1 MAYGNGNSRKKWLR
15 RAIPLGIGKLSDN
28 QRKQFFTL
36 RTAVLQVMR
45 DMVTQTFIQEPL
57 GEYVGGKELDGKL
70 LVIQKSEASC
80 AINSVWREQ
89 ARMRVKPALDACYA
103 RYYQRLSGSLFYV
116 DQKIPE
122 KEKHEDEPLR
132 IFFNIPESV
141 QNTITPEEIAGIKAI
156 AESGKSVAV
165 FRSLI
170 LNNDTQ
176 GFSEAQITVLRFI
189 HTRTQEKHRPP
200 EFGIKENFTLQL
212 HLDARMLSSKQKLAA
227 ADIQGGIAY
236 LLEDRDNRQYHR
248 FLDISGVAPRSPR
261 LRVPVVLASKM
272 AKRVADT
279 VKDGAAL
286 ILEISESTIGTR
298 LVVAKAPT
306 EPEAQ
311 PGTVRAFVGR
321 DFGYVNT
328 GSFSV
333 AVADHDVDI
342 SAMQA
347 VLAELQDKVAVQT
360 YVESHALPGDVRIV
374 DRVRYSGRAFLK
386 RIADLT
392 KRIDAY
398 KSRID
403 KTYAL
408 LDAVKAEIVSG
419 LKLEADDLITPEM
432 KAGPMGDRVRE
443 FFRIFGLI
451 QDLKQ
456 ERRKLYRQIAA
467 LKKNWFGFL
476 ANAEVELARKH
487 HAAIV
492 REDLTVE
499 AIEKD
504 DPEYKGRTFNKMIN
518 NGSKGQYQ
526 RRASQ
531 TFRWNGVPEVVIPS
545 WYTSRS
551 CLPHSVIIEK
561 KHRKGESIFLPCC
574 GVKDHADEHAADTIA
589 CYPFLVAKAGGI
601 GLST

>member
-1 MAYGNGNSRKKWLR
+1 MAYGNGKSRKKWLR
-15 RAIPLGIGKLSDN
+15 RAIPLGIGKLSAA
-28 QRKQFFTL
+28 QHKQFFML
-36 RTAVLQVMR
+36 RAAVLQVMR
-45 DMVTQTFIQEPL
+45 DMVAQTFIREPL
-57 GEYVGGKELDGKL
+57 GEYVGGKELDEKL
-70 LVIQKSEASC
+70 LTVQKTKAYDT
-80 AINSVWREQ
+80 INSVWREQ

-103 RYYQRLSGSLFYV
+103 KYYRRLSGSLFYV

-122 KEKHEDEPLR
+122 KEKREEEPLR
-132 IFFNIPESV
+132 MYFHIPESV
-141 QNTITPEEIAGIKAI
+141 QNTITQEEMAGLKAI
-156 AESGKSVAV
+156 AESGNSIAV
-165 FRSLI
+165 FRGLI
-170 LNNDTQ
+170 LNGDPQ
-176 GFSEAQITVLRFI
+176 GFSDAQIAVLRFI
-189 HTRTQEKHRPP
+189 HARTREKHRPP
-200 EFGIKENFTLQL
+200 EFGAKENFTLQL

-227 ADIQGGIAY
+227 AELHGGISW
-236 LLEDRDNRQYHR
+236 LLEDLDNRQYHH
-248 FLDISGVAPRSPR
+248 FLDISGLAPRSPR
-261 LRVPVVLASKM
+261 LRVPVVLARKV
-272 AKRVADT
+272 AKRITDT

-286 ILEISESTIGTR
+286 ILEISEITVGAR
-298 LVVAKAPT
+298 LVAAKPPAK
-306 EPEAQ
+306 PEAQ
-311 PGTVRAFVGR
+311 HGTVRAFVGR

-328 GSFSV
+328 ASFSV
-333 AVADHDVDI
+333 AVAGHDVDI
-342 SAMQA
+342 AAMQA
-347 VLAELQDKVAVQT
+347 ELAELKDRAAVLA

-374 DRVRYSGRAFLK
+374 ARVRYSGRAFLK
-386 RIADLT
+386 SISEWTA
-392 KRIDAY
+392 RIDAY

-403 KTYAL
+403 KTYAS

-419 LKLEADDLITPEM
+419 LKLEQDDLITPEM
-432 KAGPMGDRVRE
+432 KSGPIGNRVRE
-443 FFRIFGLI
+443 FFRVFGLI
-451 QDLKQ
+451 QDLKK
-456 ERRKLYRQIAA
+456 ERRKIYRKISA

-476 ANAEVELARKH
+476 ANAETELAKKYN
-487 HAAIV
+487 AAIV

>member
-1 MAYGNGNSRKKWLR
+1 MSYGNGNSRKKWLR
-15 RAIPLGIGKLSDN
+15 RAIPLGIGKLSGN

-36 RTAVLQVMR
+36 RESVLRIMR

-57 GEYVGGKELDGKL
+57 GEYVGGKELDEKL
-70 LVIQKSEASC
+70 LVIQKSEAFC

-89 ARMRVKPALDACYA
+89 ARMRVKPALDACYS

-122 KEKHEDEPLR
+122 KEKREEEPQR
-132 IFFNIPESV
+132 IFINIPESV
-141 QNTITPEEIAGIKAI
+141 QNTITSEEIAGIKAI

-165 FRSLI
+165 FRGLI
-170 LNNDTQ
+170 LNGDIQ
-176 GFSEAQITVLRFI
+176 GLSEAQIAVLRFI
-189 HTRTQEKHRPP
+189 HERTQAKHRPP
-200 EFGIKENFTLQL
+200 EFGVKESFTLQL
-212 HLDARMLSSKQKLAA
+212 HLDARMLSSKQKLAVA
-227 ADIQGGIAY
+227 ELHGGISY
-236 LLEDRDNRQYHR
+236 LLEDRDNRQYHH

-261 LRVPVVLASKM
+261 LRVPVVLARKA
-272 AKRVADT
+272 AKRVAGT

-286 ILEISESTIGTR
+286 ILEVSESAICAR
-298 LVVAKAPT
+298 LVVAKPPA
-306 EPEAQ
+306 EPEVQ

-333 AVADHDVDI
+333 AVAEHDVDI
-342 SAMQA
+342 AAMRA
-347 VLAELQDKVAVQT
+347 ELAELKDKISVRE
-360 YVESHALPGDVRIV
+360 YVESHALPGDVRV
-374 DRVRYSGRAFLK
+374 VERVRYSGRAFLK
-386 RIADLT
+386 SISELT
-392 KRIDAY
+392 ARVDRY

-403 KTYAL
+403 KTYAT

-419 LKLEADDLITPEM
+419 LKLGPDDLIMPEM
-432 KAGPMGDRVRE
+432 KSGPMGDRARE
-443 FFRIFGLI
+443 FFRIYGQI
-451 QDLKQ
+451 QDLKK
-456 ERRKLYRQIAA
+456 ERRKLYRRIAA
-467 LKKNWFGFL
+467 IKKNWFGFL
-476 ANAEVELARKH
+476 ANVELELAKKYN
-487 HAAIV
+487 AAIV

-499 AIEKD
+499 AVEKD

-531 TFRWNGVPEVVIPS
+531 TFRWNGVPEVVTPS

-551 CLPHSVIIEK
+551 CLPHSAVIEK

-601 GLST
+601 GMSM

>member
-1 MAYGNGNSRKKWLR
+1 MSYGHGQSRKKWLR
-15 RAIPLGIGKLSDN
+15 RAIPLGIWKLSDN
-28 QRKQFFTL
+28 QRKQFFAL
-36 RTAVLQVMR
+36 RESVLRIMR

-57 GEYVGGKELDGKL
+57 GEYVGGKELDEKL

-122 KEKHEDEPLR
+122 KENREEEPLR
-132 IFFNIPESV
+132 IYINIPESV
-141 QNTITPEEIAGIKAI
+141 QNTITQEEITGLKAI
-156 AESGKSVAV
+156 AETGKSVAV

-170 LNNDTQ
+170 LNDDTQ
-176 GFSEAQITVLRFI
+176 GFSETQITVLRFI

-200 EFGIKENFTLQL
+200 AFGVKENFTLQL

-227 ADIQGGIAY
+227 ADIQGGISW
-236 LLEDRDNRQYHR
+236 LLEDLDNRHYHH

-261 LRVPVVLASKM
+261 LRVPVVLARKA

-298 LVVAKAPT
+298 LVVAKPRV

-342 SAMQA
+342 AAMQTE
-347 VLAELQDKVAVQT
+347 LAELKDKVAVQA
-360 YVESHALPGDVRIV
+360 YMESHALSGDVRIIE
-374 DRVRYSGRAFLK
+374 RVRYSGRAFLK
-386 RIADLT
+386 KIAALT
-392 KRIDAY
+392 KRIDTY
-398 KSRID
+398 KSLID
-403 KTYAL
+403 KTYHL

-419 LKLEADDLITPEM
+419 LKLGTDDLITPEM
-432 KAGPMGDRVRE
+432 KAGLQGDRVRE
-443 FFRIFGLI
+443 FFRVFGLI
-451 QDLKQ
+451 QDLKK
-456 ERRKLYRQIAA
+456 ERRKLYGRIASI
-467 LKKNWFGFL
+467 KKNWFGFL
-476 ANAEVELARKH
+476 SNTELELARKY

-499 AIEKD
+499 AMEKD

-551 CLPHSVIIEK
+551 CLPHSVVIEK

-601 GLST
+601 GLSM

>member
-1 MAYGNGNSRKKWLR
+1 MAYGNGNSRRNWLR
-15 RAIPLGIGKLSDN
+15 RAIPLGIGTLSAA
-28 QRKQFFTL
+28 QRKQFFML
-36 RTAVLQVMR
+36 RTAVLRVMR
-45 DMVTQTFIQEPL
+45 DMVSQTFSREPL
-57 GEYVGGKELDGKL
+57 GEYVGGQELDEKL
-70 LVIQKSEASC
+70 LAVQKSEASRV
-80 AINSVWREQ
+80 INSVWREQ
-89 ARMRVKPALDACYA
+89 ARMRVKPALDACYG

-122 KEKHEDEPLR
+122 KEQREEGPQR
-132 IFFNIPESV
+132 IFINIPESV
-141 QNTITPEEIAGIKAI
+141 QNTITLEEIAGLKAI
-156 AESGKSVAV
+156 AESGKSVTV
-165 FRSLI
+165 FRNLI
-170 LNNDTQ
+170 LNGDTQ
-176 GFSEAQITVLRFI
+176 GLSEAQITVLRFI
-189 HTRTQEKHRPP
+189 HERTQAKHRPP
-200 EFGIKENFTLQL
+200 EFGVRENFTLQL
-212 HLDARMLSSKQKLAA
+212 HLDARMLSSQQKLAA
-227 ADIQGGIAY
+227 ADIQGGISY
-236 LLEDRDNRQYHR
+236 LLEDRDNRQYHH

-261 LRVPVVLASKM
+261 LRVPVVLARKA

-279 VKDGAAL
+279 GKEGAAL
-286 ILEISESTIGTR
+286 ILEISESTIGAR
-298 LVVAKAPT
+298 LVVAKPPT

-311 PGTVRAFVGR
+311 PGMVRAFVGR

-333 AVADHDVDI
+333 AVAGHDVDI
-342 SAMQA
+342 AAMQA
-347 VLAELQDKVAVQT
+347 ELSELKDKVAVQAH
-360 YVESHALPGDVRIV
+360 VESHALPEDVRIV
-374 DRVRYSGRAFLK
+374 ERVRYSGRAFLK
-386 RIADLT
+386 SLSEVAA
-392 KRIDAY
+392 RIDAY
-398 KSRID
+398 RSRID
-403 KTYAL
+403 KTYPL
-408 LDAVKAEIVSG
+408 LEAVKAEIVSG
-419 LKLEADDLITPEM
+419 LKRETGDLITPEM
-432 KAGPMGDRVRE
+432 KSGPLGDRVRE
-443 FFRIFGLI
+443 FCRIYGLI
-451 QDLKQ
+451 QDLKK

-476 ANAEVELARKH
+476 ANAELDLARKH
-487 HAAIV
+487 NAAIV

-551 CLPHSVIIEK
+551 CLPHSTIIEK
-561 KHRKGESIFLPCC
+561 KHRQGESLFLPCC

>member
-1 MAYGNGNSRKKWLR
+1 MSYGHGNSRKKWLR
-15 RAIPLGIGKLSDN
+15 RAVPLGIGKLSDN
-28 QRKQFFTL
+28 QRRQFFAL
-36 RTAVLQVMR
+36 RMAVLRIMR
-45 DMVTQTFIQEPL
+45 DMVTQTFIREPL
-57 GEYVGGKELDGKL
+57 GEYVGGKELDEKL
-70 LVIQKSEASC
+70 LVIQKSKASC
-80 AINSVWREQ
+80 TINSVWREQ

-103 RYYQRLSGSLFYV
+103 RYYQRLSGSLRFV

-122 KEKHEDEPLR
+122 KEKREEDPQR

-141 QNTITPEEIAGIKAI
+141 QNTITQEEIAGLQAV

-165 FRSLI
+165 FRGLI
-170 LNNDTQ
+170 LNGDTQ
-176 GFSEAQITVLRFI
+176 GFSEAQIAVLRFI
-189 HTRTQEKHRPP
+189 HERTQEKHRPP
-200 EFGIKENFTLQL
+200 EFGVKENFTLQL
-212 HLDARMLSSKQKLAA
+212 HLDARMLSTKQKLAA
-227 ADIQGGIAY
+227 ADLQGGISW
-236 LLEDRDNRQYHR
+236 LLEDRGNRHYHH
-248 FLDISGVAPRSPR
+248 FLDIAGMAPRSAR
-261 LRVPVVLASKM
+261 LRIPVVLARKM

-286 ILEISESTIGTR
+286 ILEISERTIGAR
-298 LVVAKAPT
+298 LVVAKPPT

-311 PGTVRAFVGR
+311 PGMVRAFVGR

-342 SAMQA
+342 AAMRA
-347 VLAELQDKVAVQT
+347 ELAALQDKITVQE

-374 DRVRYSGRAFLK
+374 ERVRYSGRAFLK
-386 RIADLT
+386 SISALT
-392 KRIDAY
+392 ARIDAY

-403 KTYAL
+403 KTYQL

-419 LKLEADDLITPEM
+419 LKLGADDLITPEM
-432 KAGPMGDRVRE
+432 KAGPLGDRVRA
-443 FFRIFGLI
+443 FLQTFGLI
-451 QDLKQ
+451 QDLKK
-456 ERRKLYRQIAA
+456 ERRKLYGRITAI
-467 LKKNWFGFL
+467 KKNWFGFL
-476 ANAEVELARKH
+476 ANTELELARKH
-487 HAAIV
+487 RAAIV

-499 AIEKD
+499 AMEKD

-531 TFRWNGVPEVVIPS
+531 TFRWNGVPEVVTPS

-561 KHRKGESIFLPCC
+561 KHRRGETIFMPCC
-574 GVKDHADEHAADTIA
+574 GVNDHADEHAADTIA

-601 GLST
+601 GLSM